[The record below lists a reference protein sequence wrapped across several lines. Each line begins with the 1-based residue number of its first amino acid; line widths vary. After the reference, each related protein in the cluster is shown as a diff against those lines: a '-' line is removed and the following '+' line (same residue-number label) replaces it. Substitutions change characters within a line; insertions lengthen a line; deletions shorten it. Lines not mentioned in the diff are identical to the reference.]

1 MRDRVSRPSGARIRR
16 HEMSA
21 VCADRYLTCHPSTLR
36 HDFLPSIS
44 PIPPI
49 RAECIFPERLVGSK
63 TRRCTCEDTKA
74 AALRCKILVGTTRM
88 IASYPCPEALTAS
101 VDEVCESRI
110 FDQFASSCRR
120 RRAILDQTV
129 KPRLVNRLVDTEM
142 AGQPTQSG

>member
-1 MRDRVSRPSGARIRR
+1 MHRSGTAGGQQDKDVV
-16 HEMSA
+16 HTWE
-21 VCADRYLTCHPSTLR
+21 H
-36 HDFLPSIS
+36 
-44 PIPPI
+44 
-49 RAECIFPERLVGSK
+49 
-63 TRRCTCEDTKA
+63 TKA
-74 AALRCKILVGTTRM
+74 AAMQDLGWYDAKD
-88 IASYPCPEALTAS
+88 SYPCPRPLTAS